1 MPEINQVSAKFS
13 SLKQQLQQHREGST
27 QYKVSVFTPVEFL
40 HHPPFYRPIRNSR

>member
-27 QYKVSVFTPVEFL
+27 QYKVTFFYAGWIFTPSSVL
-40 HHPPFYRPIRNSR
+40 STNL